1 MEIVVKPHLHEN
13 ILTLTLSR
21 PAFLNALTLDMAR
34 QLKAELLQAQD
45 NEQVRC
51 IVIKGDAGHFMA
63 GGDLVYFASTLTM
76 PEDERHQTG
85 LEAIA
90 LVHETI
96 TLIRSI
102 RKPVLASAQGA
113 VAGFGVSLLAA
124 CDLAIAGADLKLTSA
139 YCQMGL
145 SPDGG
150 FTYFLPRMIGEKRAK
165 AVTLLNDVYNAEQA
179 LQMGLVNQVVPVEQ
193 LPENTLLLAQRLAQ
207 VPQHALAQAKGLINQ
222 SSGHS
227 LEQQLTAEQQ
237 SFAGCMLTPDF
248 AQRVTAFVNKR
259 KAS

>member
-1 MEIVVKPHLHEN
+1 MDIVVKPHCHEG

-21 PAFLNALTLDMAR
+21 PAFLNALTMEMAS
-34 QLKAELLQAQD
+34 QLKAELLKAQED
-45 NEQVRC
+45 DGVRC

-63 GGDLVYFASTLTM
+63 GGDLVYFASTLAQ
-76 PEDERHQTG
+76 PEAERHQTG
-85 LEAIA
+85 LDAIA
-90 LVHETI
+90 LVHEAI

-150 FTYFLPRMIGEKRAK
+150 FTYFMPRMVGEKRAK
-165 AVTLLNDVYNAEQA
+165 ALTLLNDVYNADQA
-179 LQMGLVNQVVPVEQ
+179 LAMGLVNYVVAVEQ
-193 LPENTLLLAQRLAQ
+193 LPESTLMLAQRLAQ
-207 VPQHALAQAKGLINQ
+207 VPAHALAQAKGLINQ
-222 SSGHS
+222 SSTS
-227 LEQQLTAEQQ
+227 TLEQQLKAEQE

-259 KAS
+259 KS

>member
-1 MEIVVKPHLHEN
+1 MDIVVKPHCHEG

-21 PAFLNALTLDMAR
+21 PAFLNALTMEMAS
-34 QLKAELLQAQD
+34 QLKAELLKAQED
-45 NEQVRC
+45 EGVRC

-63 GGDLVYFASTLTM
+63 GGDLVYFASTLAQ
-76 PEDERHQTG
+76 PEAERHQTG
-85 LEAIA
+85 LDAIA
-90 LVHETI
+90 LVHEAI

-124 CDLAIAGADLKLTSA
+124 CDIAIAGADLKLTSA

-150 FTYFLPRMIGEKRAK
+150 FTYFMPRMVGEKRAK
-165 AVTLLNDVYNAEQA
+165 ALTLLNDVYNADQA
-179 LQMGLVNQVVPVEQ
+179 LTMGLVNYVVAVEQ
-193 LPENTLLLAQRLAQ
+193 LPESTLMLAQRLAQ

-222 SSGHS
+222 SSTS
-227 LEQQLTAEQQ
+227 TLEQQLKAEQE

-259 KAS
+259 KS

>member
-1 MEIVVKPHLHEN
+1 MDIVVKPHCHEG

-21 PAFLNALTLDMAR
+21 PAFLNALTMEMAS
-34 QLKAELLQAQD
+34 QLKAELLKAQED
-45 NEQVRC
+45 DGVRC

-63 GGDLVYFASTLTM
+63 GGDLVYFASTLAQ
-76 PEDERHQTG
+76 PEAERHQTG
-85 LEAIA
+85 LDAIA
-90 LVHETI
+90 LVHEAI

-150 FTYFLPRMIGEKRAK
+150 FTYFMPRMVGEKRAK
-165 AVTLLNDVYNAEQA
+165 ALTLLNDVYNADQA
-179 LQMGLVNQVVPVEQ
+179 LAMGLVNSVVAVEQ
-193 LPENTLLLAQRLAQ
+193 LPESTLMLAQRLAQ
-207 VPQHALAQAKGLINQ
+207 VPAHALAQAKGLINQ
-222 SSGHS
+222 SSTS
-227 LEQQLTAEQQ
+227 TLEQQLKAEQE

-259 KAS
+259 KS

>member
-1 MEIVVKPHLHEN
+1 MDIVVKPHCHEG

-21 PAFLNALTLDMAR
+21 PAFLNALTMEMAS
-34 QLKAELLQAQD
+34 QLKAELLKAQED
-45 NEQVRC
+45 EGVRC

-63 GGDLVYFASTLTM
+63 GGDLVYFASTLAQ
-76 PEDERHQTG
+76 PEAERHQTG
-85 LEAIA
+85 LDAIA
-90 LVHETI
+90 LVHEAI

-150 FTYFLPRMIGEKRAK
+150 FTYFMPRMVGEKRAK
-165 AVTLLNDVYNAEQA
+165 ALTLLNDVYNADQA
-179 LQMGLVNQVVPVEQ
+179 LAMGLVNYVVAVEQ
-193 LPENTLLLAQRLAQ
+193 LPESTLMLAQRLAQ
-207 VPQHALAQAKGLINQ
+207 VPAHALAQAKGLINQ
-222 SSGHS
+222 SSTS
-227 LEQQLTAEQQ
+227 TLEQQLKAEQE

-259 KAS
+259 KS

>member
-1 MEIVVKPHLHEN
+1 ME
-13 ILTLTLSR
+13 
-21 PAFLNALTLDMAR
+21 MAS
-34 QLKAELLQAQD
+34 QLKAELLKAQED
-45 NEQVRC
+45 EGVRC

-63 GGDLVYFASTLTM
+63 GGDLVYFASTLAQ
-76 PEDERHQTG
+76 PEAERHQTG
-85 LEAIA
+85 LDAIA
-90 LVHETI
+90 LVHEAI

-124 CDLAIAGADLKLTSA
+124 CDLAIVGADLKLTSA

-150 FTYFLPRMIGEKRAK
+150 FTYFMPRMVGEKRAK
-165 AVTLLNDVYNAEQA
+165 ALTLLNDVYNADQA
-179 LQMGLVNQVVPVEQ
+179 LAMGLVNYVVAVEQ
-193 LPENTLLLAQRLAQ
+193 LPESTLMLAQRLAQ
-207 VPQHALAQAKGLINQ
+207 VPAHALAQAKGLINQ
-222 SSGHS
+222 SSTS
-227 LEQQLTAEQQ
+227 TLEQQLKAEQE

-259 KAS
+259 KS